1 MLLKVEKGIR
11 DVICQ
16 AIHWFAKANNYYI
29 RDYDYDKESTY
40 LVYCNV
46 SNLYRWTLLR
56 VWKILDGGKTC
67 LLLMKVLSK
76 IMMKILT
83 NYISLKS
90 NVKYH
95 NLVHN
100 F

>member
-1 MLLKVEKGIR
+1 MWATCTDGHCCEN
-11 DVICQ
+11 
-16 AIHWFAKANNYYI
+16 W
-29 RDYDYDKESTY
+29 
-40 LVYCNV
+40 
-46 SNLYRWTLLR
+46 

-76 IMMKILT
+76 LMMKILT
-83 NYISLKS
+83 NYISLKF

-95 NLVHN
+95 NLVYN

>member
-40 LVYCNV
+40 LVYWNV

-56 VWKILDGGKTC
+56 KLSVEDFRWRKDMLTFDEGFIKTYDENIDK
-67 LLLMKVLSK
+67 L
-76 IMMKILT
+76 
-83 NYISLKS
+83 YIIE
-90 NVKYH
+90 V
-95 NLVHN
+95 
-100 F
+100 